1 MKHLIFT
8 MLLAL
13 AYLLNYGQTTVK
25 ESKAS
30 NGIPIMFVDSVRIG
44 QADLQKYNPDD
55 IATVTVYKDSTK
67 FKHLDNNAI
76 GAIYIETKQFSRKRF
91 LNYFKSKSQEF
102 KQLLASEHS
111 DNSFQYILNGEV
123 LNKDYEGK
131 LTSIDDK
138 NFKSIAIIRKDELV
152 KKYGETEKNFGIL
165 IVSNVPEVSPNGK
178 KKL

>member
-44 QADLQKYNPDD
+44 QADLQKYKSED

-67 FKHLDNNAI
+67 FKHLDSNAI
-76 GAIYIETKQFSRKRF
+76 GAIYIETNQFSRKRF
-91 LNYFKSKSQEF
+91 LNYFKSKSPEF
-102 KQLLASEHS
+102 KNLLASQQN
-111 DNSFQYILNGEV
+111 DDSFQYVLNGEV
-123 LNKDYEGK
+123 LSKNYEGK
-131 LTSIDDK
+131 LAAIDDK
-138 NFKSIAIIRKDELV
+138 NFKSIIVIRKEELV
-152 KKYGETEKNFGIL
+152 DKYGATDKTFGIV
-165 IVSNVPEVSPNGK
+165 IVSDVPKDSPNVK
-178 KKL
+178 K